1 MESPPF
7 PVLAEIFKVHLEKTL
22 MPELEKFMTPW
33 KRYVDNTITYINPD
47 FIMNAVKILNK
58 LHENIKL
65 TYVVEQNVKI

>member
-1 MESPPF
+1 
-7 PVLAEIFKVHLEKTL
+7 
-22 MPELEKFMTPW
+22 MPELEKFMTTW
-33 KRYVDNTITYINPD
+33 KRYVDDTITYINPD